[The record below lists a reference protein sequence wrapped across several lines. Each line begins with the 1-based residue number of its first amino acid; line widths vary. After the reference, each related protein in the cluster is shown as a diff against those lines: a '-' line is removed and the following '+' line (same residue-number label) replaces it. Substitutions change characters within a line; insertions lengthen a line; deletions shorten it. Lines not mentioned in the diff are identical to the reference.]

1 MKSVRV
7 AVIGAGAWGT
17 ALANLL
23 AGSGARVRLW
33 AREPEVAA
41 SFEARSENALY
52 LDGIPLNRERL
63 SVGNGLAATLEG
75 AQVVVWACPVQFS
88 ADVLAQAAPSLPR
101 GALVVTASKGIE
113 AATLRR
119 VDEMF
124 LEALPAEQ
132 HRRLCALSGPSFA
145 REVARG
151 APTAVVVASRS
162 RSARIFGQRLFQT
175 ERFRVYTSPD
185 VVGVEMGGALKN
197 VVAIAAGVAA
207 GLELGQNAVAAL
219 ITRGLAEMT
228 RLGVAAGAQPATFA
242 GLAGLGDL
250 VLTCTGGL
258 SRNRTVGVRLGRG
271 EPIADILG
279 DMRTVAEGVA
289 TVHAVCRLARRL
301 GVEMP
306 VAEEVHRIVAEDADR
321 LEALGRLMTREPKS
335 EILDASEA
343 WTDSLADDSTA
354 RDPRAGPSGDPRAG
368 PSGVAGSTRE
378 DGAARTPVPQP
389 QGR

>member
-1 MKSVRV
+1 MTPVRV
-7 AVIGAGAWGT
+7 AVVGAGAWGT

-23 AGSGARVRLW
+23 AGSGAKVRLW

-41 SFEARSENALY
+41 SFAARRENALY
-52 LDGIPLNRERL
+52 LEGVPLNRERL
-63 SVGNGLAATLEG
+63 AVGNCLADVLEG
-75 AQVVVWACPVQFS
+75 ARVVVWACPVQFS
-88 ADVLAQAAPSLPR
+88 AALLAQAARSLP
-101 GALVVTASKGIE
+101 ADAVVVTASKGIE

-119 VDEMF
+119 MDEIF
-124 LEALPAEQ
+124 QETLPAEQ
-132 HRRLCALSGPSFA
+132 HRRLCVLSGPSFA
-145 REVARG
+145 REVATG

-162 RSARIFGQRLFQT
+162 RSARLFVQRLFQT

-197 VVAIAAGVAA
+197 VVALAAGVAA

-250 VLTCTGGL
+250 VLTCTSGL
-258 SRNRTVGVRLGRG
+258 SRNRSVGFRLGRG
-271 EPIADILG
+271 EPIETVLAK
-279 DMRTVAEGVA
+279 MRTVAEGVA
-289 TVHAVCRLARRL
+289 TVRAVHRLAQRT

-306 VAEEVHRIVAEDADR
+306 VAEEVHRIVADDADR

-335 EILDASEA
+335 EILDAAEK
-343 WTDSLADDSTA
+343 WTGAVADEPVALAASV
-354 RDPRAGPSGDPRAG
+354 PR
-368 PSGVAGSTRE
+368 
-378 DGAARTPVPQP
+378 P